1 MAEMSNCVKD
11 EFLPVTEGCT
21 QWNFGQRPKQSGIT
35 RPADKMGGKT
45 QTHKTIKVLFQLIYG
60 LVYSKSKFKT

>member
-35 RPADKMGGKT
+35 RPADKMGEK
-45 QTHKTIKVLFQLIYG
+45 HKHTKQSTFSADLWSSLFEVKV
-60 LVYSKSKFKT
+60 